1 MGLQFIL
8 GLRAGR
14 NRRSNSADSRHFG
27 SVRENIGNC
36 GVVRL
41 DDAKRGRLE
50 FALLTAFIF
59 LRQFLRTWLLDVK
72 SLG

>member
-14 NRRSNSADSRHFG
+14 NRRSNPADSRHFG
-27 SVRENIGNC
+27 SVRENIGDC

-41 DDAKRGRLE
+41 DDAKRGRSE
-50 FALLTAFIF
+50 FALPTAFIF
-59 LRQFLRTWLLDVK
+59 CSNFCELRF
-72 SLG
+72 